1 MRKQEA
7 TSGMYPSIGM
17 LRPALIF
24 FFKIM
29 QTEWLKFKKY
39 PHIGKPLTSTKDSVW
54 VENYVTNPEKIINH
68 KFTPL
73 LHRVITQ
80 RKYRPDESAAKN
92 ASGKRIRIAKEPK
105 KRHIYYPSHLDSII
119 YSYYNNVLTKA
130 YEEYLHDKEY
140 SSVAV
145 AYRKIPKSDVAD
157 RNKCNIEFAA
167 DAFQFIMNNRHR
179 KLSVIIADITS
190 FFDNLDHRILHKQWK
205 MVMGVEDLP
214 LDHYRIYKNLVDY
227 KYVNEDDLFNRF
239 KHKLI
244 VERYKPNDTS
254 RKELKRKHVS
264 KSFNMRHE
272 NVVAYCY
279 ANEFFREA
287 SDLIRV
293 DKPFNSV
300 IRREQGKSDKK
311 GIPQGTPISATL
323 ANIYMLDFDA
333 RIYDEVSNPSKN
345 AYYQRYSDD
354 IIIVC
359 DQEDEEFFYNLLR
372 TEIEQKAYLEI
383 QASKTNIYRYELGK
397 NDNLIGG
404 IVKDDVIHT
413 NKQLEYLGFAFDGN
427 KVRAK
432 TSGFS
437 KFYRNMKRSF
447 RRGVHFA
454 KKAHIPSNS
463 LFEGRLYKRF
473 THVGARRR
481 LKWVADVDSPTG
493 YRRTTMYDWGNFIS
507 YLNKANAVMMDINQ
521 GDNIAKQSRKVWNK
535 FHKLKKKA
543 YKEIAMRK

>member
-1 MRKQEA
+1 MFKNDRK
-7 TSGMYPSIGM
+7 
-17 LRPALIF
+17 
-24 FFKIM
+24 
-29 QTEWLKFKKY
+29 
-39 PHIGKPLTSTKDSVW
+39 
-54 VENYVTNPEKIINH
+54 
-68 KFTPL
+68 
-73 LHRVITQ
+73 
-80 RKYRPDESAAKN
+80 
-92 ASGKRIRIAKEPK
+92 
-105 KRHIYYPSHLDSII
+105 
-119 YSYYNNVLTKA
+119 KA

-157 RNKCNIEFAA
+157 GNKCNIEFAA

-254 RKELKRKHVS
+254 RKELKRKRVS

-507 YLNKANAVMMDINQ
+507 YLNKANAVMMDLNQ

>member
-1 MRKQEA
+1 
-7 TSGMYPSIGM
+7 
-17 LRPALIF
+17 
-24 FFKIM
+24 
-29 QTEWLKFKKY
+29 
-39 PHIGKPLTSTKDSVW
+39 
-54 VENYVTNPEKIINH
+54 
-68 KFTPL
+68 
-73 LHRVITQ
+73 
-80 RKYRPDESAAKN
+80 
-92 ASGKRIRIAKEPK
+92 
-105 KRHIYYPSHLDSII
+105 
-119 YSYYNNVLTKA
+119 
-130 YEEYLHDKEY
+130 
-140 SSVAV
+140 
-145 AYRKIPKSDVAD
+145 
-157 RNKCNIEFAA
+157 
-167 DAFQFIMNNRHR
+167 
-179 KLSVIIADITS
+179 
-190 FFDNLDHRILHKQWK
+190 
-205 MVMGVEDLP
+205 
-214 LDHYRIYKNLVDY
+214 
-227 KYVNEDDLFNRF
+227 
-239 KHKLI
+239 
-244 VERYKPNDTS
+244 
-254 RKELKRKHVS
+254 
-264 KSFNMRHE
+264 MRHE

-287 SDLIRV
+287 SDLIMV

-473 THVGARRR
+473 THIGARRR